1 MIKNALEKIAEVL
14 NRKLTPTI
22 KPIFPSNTTR
32 TSQRLLIKPVPKKVS
47 RETRVPKNTPPRFDK
62 IDNDW
67 KSIETRIQTIK
78 SKLKKLPVKM
88 PLGKPTDIHFFNVPT
103 PKCQQHNPEETLY
116 NQLFPT

>member
-1 MIKNALEKIAEVL
+1 M
-14 NRKLTPTI
+14 
-22 KPIFPSNTTR
+22 
-32 TSQRLLIKPVPKKVS
+32 
-47 RETRVPKNTPPRFDK
+47 PKNTSPRFDK

-67 KSIETRIQTIK
+67 KSIETIIQTIK

-116 NQLFPT
+116 NQLFPSGTRLTPVVNQIFNDDGTRLRIDDLFFGDHDRHLEKKSR